1 MFYALDEATG
11 AELWSKDLGAQP
23 ALTCPP
29 RGITSSATV
38 AADPSPLR
46 SGIQTVYV
54 AGGDGYLY
62 ALDAST
68 GALVWRTLVAP
79 RSETENSY
87 YNWSSPTVV
96 GGGVFLG
103 LASACDAP
111 LVRGGVV
118 RLDQATGAVE
128 GTYWSVPEGSVGGSV
143 WTSVAS
149 YDGSSVYASTGNGDE
164 ISGHQQGDS
173 RSIVRVNGTTM
184 QRTGV
189 WTVPDDQVGVD
200 SDFGGSPTLFKASVS
215 GRVIRLVAACNKNGV
230 LYAWRANDLA
240 AGPLWQVHI
249 DTGVLSNC
257 LGAPVYDGK
266 ALYQGGAETTIKGT
280 TFKGSIRKL
289 DPATGAVVW
298 QKGLRAGVQGSS
310 SLNAGGVL
318 AVPTRDAASGAQN
331 GVYLVSARSGRI
343 LRRLDTTAY
352 FAQPV
357 FVDNHLVT
365 AGVTAGLTLWTV

>member
-1 MFYALDEATG
+1 VIEGRPSPRLYASPAVSAGRVFIGADTGMFYALDEATG
-11 AELWSKDLGAQP
+11 AELRSKDLGAQP

-54 AGGDGYLY
+54 AGGDGYLH

-128 GTYWSVPEGSVGGSV
+128 GTYWSVPEGSDGGSV

-149 YDGSSVYASTGNGDE
+149 NDGSSVYASTGNGDE
-164 ISGHQQGDS
+164 ISGHEQGDS
-173 RSIVRVNGTTM
+173 RAIVRVNGTPCSA
-184 QRTGV
+184 R
-189 WTVPDDQVGVD
+189 
-200 SDFGGSPTLFKASVS
+200 
-215 GRVIRLVAACNKNGV
+215 
-230 LYAWRANDLA
+230 
-240 AGPLWQVHI
+240 
-249 DTGVLSNC
+249 
-257 LGAPVYDGK
+257 
-266 ALYQGGAETTIKGT
+266 
-280 TFKGSIRKL
+280 
-289 DPATGAVVW
+289 
-298 QKGLRAGVQGSS
+298 
-310 SLNAGGVL
+310 
-318 AVPTRDAASGAQN
+318 ASGPFPTIRWASTPT
-331 GVYLVSARSGRI
+331 SAGRRRCSRPRSP
-343 LRRLDTTAY
+343 A
-352 FAQPV
+352 A
-357 FVDNHLVT
+357 
-365 AGVTAGLTLWTV
+365 